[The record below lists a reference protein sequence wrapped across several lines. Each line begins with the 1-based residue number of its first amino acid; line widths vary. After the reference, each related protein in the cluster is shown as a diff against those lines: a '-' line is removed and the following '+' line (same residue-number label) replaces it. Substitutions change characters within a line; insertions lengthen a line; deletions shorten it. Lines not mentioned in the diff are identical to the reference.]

1 MGLSSPFVHLVSYN
15 VKNEIVVEIVIIVPV
30 NVDTD
35 SVEVI
40 VIPLKYIF
48 KLPLFFTCLVVLK

>member
-1 MGLSSPFVHLVSYN
+1 MGLLSRFILLVSYN
-15 VKNEIVVEIVIIVPV
+15 VKNEIVVEIVIIVLV

-40 VIPLKYIF
+40 VIPLDS
-48 KLPLFFTCLVVLK
+48 